1 MQLTPSKSQQDEAE
15 KTLLGVK
22 GEKEVQLTPSK
33 CLSCSFCERISPILL
48 TCLASPK
55 YFTEE
60 AANGCDRFTKQEQAQ
75 SEAEEIE
82 EIPKRPR
89 RRRGSGSGTF
99 ITTYANHGKY
109 GKKYPQISYQVEFAG
124 KKRSIYL
131 IPEKIKKIQKL
142 DRQGLPISEILEAID
157 SPKARKILKE
167 YKDFLESKEVQLT
180 PSKLQ
185 QGETEKTLLGV
196 NKKEEVQLTPSKSQQ
211 GETEKTLL
219 GVNGEKEV
227 QLTPSK
233 CLSCSFCERISPILL
248 TCLASPKYFTQEA
261 VKECDRFTKQE
272 QAQSEAEEIEEIPK
286 RPRRRRGSGSGTFIT
301 TYANHGKYGK
311 KYPQISYQVEFAGKK
326 RSIYLIPEKIKKI
339 QKLDRQGL
347 PISEILEAIDSP
359 KARKILKEY
368 KDFMESKEEK
378 I

>member
-1 MQLTPSKSQQDEAE
+1 MNKNSWYHSHSFKFCGLTWEFTYIEATASRTIQTTKADGTKINLTIPIKETTKFPYPLAWLKKWEQSNGKRMLLREKAEPGTLFDLTPSKLQQGETEKTLLGVNGEKEAQLTPSKLQQGETEKTLLGVNGEKEVQLTPSKSQQGETE
-15 KTLLGVK
+15 KTLLGVNEK
-22 GEKEVQLTPSK
+22 EEVQLTPSKLQQGETEKTLLGVNGEKEVQLTPSK
-33 CLSCSFCERISPILL
+33 CLSCSLCERISPILL

-75 SEAEEIE
+75 SEAEEI
-82 EIPKRPR
+82 K
-89 RRRGSGSGTF
+89 
-99 ITTYANHGKY
+99 
-109 GKKYPQISYQVEFAG
+109 
-124 KKRSIYL
+124 
-131 IPEKIKKIQKL
+131 
-142 DRQGLPISEILEAID
+142 
-157 SPKARKILKE
+157 
-167 YKDFLESKEVQLT
+167 
-180 PSKLQ
+180 
-185 QGETEKTLLGV
+185 
-196 NKKEEVQLTPSKSQQ
+196 
-211 GETEKTLL
+211 
-219 GVNGEKEV
+219 
-227 QLTPSK
+227 
-233 CLSCSFCERISPILL
+233 
-248 TCLASPKYFTQEA
+248 
-261 VKECDRFTKQE
+261 
-272 QAQSEAEEIEEIPK
+272 EIPK

>member
-1 MQLTPSKSQQDEAE
+1 MNKNSWYHSHSFKFCGLTWEFTYIEATASRTIQTTKADGTKINLTIPIKETTKFPYPLAWLKKWEQSNGKRMLLREKAEPGTLFDLTPSKLQQGETE
-15 KTLLGVK
+15 KTLLGVN

-33 CLSCSFCERISPILL
+33 LQQGETEKTLLGVNGEKEVQLTPSKLQQGETEKTLLGVNGEKEVQLTHSKLQQGETEKTLLGVNGEKEAQLTPSKCLSCSLCERISPILL

-75 SEAEEIE
+75 SEAEEI
-82 EIPKRPR
+82 K
-89 RRRGSGSGTF
+89 
-99 ITTYANHGKY
+99 
-109 GKKYPQISYQVEFAG
+109 
-124 KKRSIYL
+124 
-131 IPEKIKKIQKL
+131 
-142 DRQGLPISEILEAID
+142 
-157 SPKARKILKE
+157 
-167 YKDFLESKEVQLT
+167 
-180 PSKLQ
+180 
-185 QGETEKTLLGV
+185 
-196 NKKEEVQLTPSKSQQ
+196 
-211 GETEKTLL
+211 
-219 GVNGEKEV
+219 
-227 QLTPSK
+227 
-233 CLSCSFCERISPILL
+233 
-248 TCLASPKYFTQEA
+248 
-261 VKECDRFTKQE
+261 
-272 QAQSEAEEIEEIPK
+272 EIPK

>member
-1 MQLTPSKSQQDEAE
+1 MNKNSWYHSHSFKFCGLTWEFTYIEATASRTIQTTKADGTKINLTIPIKETTKFPYPLAWLKKWEQSNGKRMLLRE
-15 KTLLGVK
+15 KAEPGTL
-22 GEKEVQLTPSK
+22 
-33 CLSCSFCERISPILL
+33 F
-48 TCLASPK
+48 
-55 YFTEE
+55 
-60 AANGCDRFTKQEQAQ
+60 D
-75 SEAEEIE
+75 
-82 EIPKRPR
+82 
-89 RRRGSGSGTF
+89 
-99 ITTYANHGKY
+99 
-109 GKKYPQISYQVEFAG
+109 
-124 KKRSIYL
+124 
-131 IPEKIKKIQKL
+131 
-142 DRQGLPISEILEAID
+142 
-157 SPKARKILKE
+157 
-167 YKDFLESKEVQLT
+167 LT
-180 PSKLQ
+180 PSKL
-185 QGETEKTLLGV
+185 
-196 NKKEEVQLTPSKSQQ
+196 QQ

-233 CLSCSFCERISPILL
+233 LQQGETEKTLLGVNGEKEAQLTPSKCLSCSLCERISPILL
-248 TCLASPKYFTQEA
+248 TCLASPKYFTEEA
-261 VKECDRFTKQE
+261 AKECDRFTKQE
-272 QAQSEAEEIEEIPK
+272 QAQSEAEEIEEISK

>member
-1 MQLTPSKSQQDEAE
+1 
-15 KTLLGVK
+15 LLGVN

-33 CLSCSFCERISPILL
+33 LQQGETEKTLLGVNGEKEVQLTHSKLQQGETEKTLLGVNGEKEAQLTPSKCLSCSLCERISPILL

-75 SEAEEIE
+75 SEAEEI
-82 EIPKRPR
+82 K
-89 RRRGSGSGTF
+89 
-99 ITTYANHGKY
+99 
-109 GKKYPQISYQVEFAG
+109 
-124 KKRSIYL
+124 
-131 IPEKIKKIQKL
+131 
-142 DRQGLPISEILEAID
+142 
-157 SPKARKILKE
+157 
-167 YKDFLESKEVQLT
+167 
-180 PSKLQ
+180 
-185 QGETEKTLLGV
+185 
-196 NKKEEVQLTPSKSQQ
+196 
-211 GETEKTLL
+211 
-219 GVNGEKEV
+219 
-227 QLTPSK
+227 
-233 CLSCSFCERISPILL
+233 
-248 TCLASPKYFTQEA
+248 
-261 VKECDRFTKQE
+261 
-272 QAQSEAEEIEEIPK
+272 EIPK

>member
-1 MQLTPSKSQQDEAE
+1 MNKNSWYHSHSFKFCGLSWEFIYIEATASRTIQTKKADGTKINLTIPIKETTKFPYPLAWLKKWEQSNGKRMLLREKAEPGTLFDLTPSKS
-15 KTLLGVK
+15 
-22 GEKEVQLTPSK
+22 
-33 CLSCSFCERISPILL
+33 
-48 TCLASPK
+48 
-55 YFTEE
+55 
-60 AANGCDRFTKQEQAQ
+60 
-75 SEAEEIE
+75 
-82 EIPKRPR
+82 
-89 RRRGSGSGTF
+89 
-99 ITTYANHGKY
+99 
-109 GKKYPQISYQVEFAG
+109 
-124 KKRSIYL
+124 
-131 IPEKIKKIQKL
+131 
-142 DRQGLPISEILEAID
+142 
-157 SPKARKILKE
+157 
-167 YKDFLESKEVQLT
+167 
-180 PSKLQ
+180 Q

-196 NKKEEVQLTPSKSQQ
+196 NEKEEVQLTPSKLQQ

-233 CLSCSFCERISPILL
+233 CLSCSFCERISSILF
-248 TCLASPKYFTQEA
+248 TCLASPKYFTEEA
-261 VKECDRFTKQE
+261 AKECDQFTNQE

>member
-1 MQLTPSKSQQDEAE
+1 MNKNSWYHSHSFKFCGLTWEFTYIEATASRTIQTTKADGTKINLTIPIKETTKFPYPLAWLKKWEQSNGKRMLLREKAEPRTLFDLTPSKLQQGETE
-15 KTLLGVK
+15 KTLLGVN

-33 CLSCSFCERISPILL
+33 SQQGETEKTLLGVNKKEEVHLTPSKCLSCSLCERISPILL

-75 SEAEEIE
+75 SEAEEI
-82 EIPKRPR
+82 K
-89 RRRGSGSGTF
+89 
-99 ITTYANHGKY
+99 
-109 GKKYPQISYQVEFAG
+109 
-124 KKRSIYL
+124 
-131 IPEKIKKIQKL
+131 
-142 DRQGLPISEILEAID
+142 
-157 SPKARKILKE
+157 
-167 YKDFLESKEVQLT
+167 
-180 PSKLQ
+180 
-185 QGETEKTLLGV
+185 
-196 NKKEEVQLTPSKSQQ
+196 
-211 GETEKTLL
+211 
-219 GVNGEKEV
+219 
-227 QLTPSK
+227 
-233 CLSCSFCERISPILL
+233 
-248 TCLASPKYFTQEA
+248 
-261 VKECDRFTKQE
+261 
-272 QAQSEAEEIEEIPK
+272 EIPK

>member
-1 MQLTPSKSQQDEAE
+1 MNKNSWYHSHSFKFCGLTWEFTYIEATASRTIQTTKADGTKINLTIPIKETTKFPYPLAWLKKWEQSNGKRMLLREKAEPGTLFDLTPSKLQQGETE
-15 KTLLGVK
+15 KTLLGVN
-22 GEKEVQLTPSK
+22 GEKEAQLTPSK
-33 CLSCSFCERISPILL
+33 CLSCSLCERISPILL

-82 EIPKRPR
+82 EI
-89 RRRGSGSGTF
+89 S
-99 ITTYANHGKY
+99 
-109 GKKYPQISYQVEFAG
+109 
-124 KKRSIYL
+124 
-131 IPEKIKKIQKL
+131 
-142 DRQGLPISEILEAID
+142 
-157 SPKARKILKE
+157 
-167 YKDFLESKEVQLT
+167 
-180 PSKLQ
+180 
-185 QGETEKTLLGV
+185 
-196 NKKEEVQLTPSKSQQ
+196 
-211 GETEKTLL
+211 
-219 GVNGEKEV
+219 
-227 QLTPSK
+227 
-233 CLSCSFCERISPILL
+233 
-248 TCLASPKYFTQEA
+248 
-261 VKECDRFTKQE
+261 
-272 QAQSEAEEIEEIPK
+272 K

>member
-1 MQLTPSKSQQDEAE
+1 MLLREKAEPGTLFDLTPSKLQQGETE
-15 KTLLGVK
+15 KTLLGVNEK
-22 GEKEVQLTPSK
+22 EEAQLTPSKLQQGETEKTLLGVNGEKEVQLTPSK
-33 CLSCSFCERISPILL
+33 SQQGETEKTLLGVNKKEEVHLTPSKCLSCSLCERISPILL

-75 SEAEEIE
+75 SEAEEIK

-99 ITTYANHGKY
+99 ITTYAN
-109 GKKYPQISYQVEFAG
+109 Q
-124 KKRSIYL
+124 
-131 IPEKIKKIQKL
+131 
-142 DRQGLPISEILEAID
+142 
-157 SPKARKILKE
+157 
-167 YKDFLESKEVQLT
+167 
-180 PSKLQ
+180 
-185 QGETEKTLLGV
+185 
-196 NKKEEVQLTPSKSQQ
+196 
-211 GETEKTLL
+211 
-219 GVNGEKEV
+219 
-227 QLTPSK
+227 
-233 CLSCSFCERISPILL
+233 
-248 TCLASPKYFTQEA
+248 
-261 VKECDRFTKQE
+261 
-272 QAQSEAEEIEEIPK
+272 
-286 RPRRRRGSGSGTFIT
+286 
-301 TYANHGKYGK
+301 GKYGK

>member
-1 MQLTPSKSQQDEAE
+1 MNKNSWYNSHSFKFRGLTWKFTYIEATANRTIETTKPDGTKIHLKIPIKETTKFAYPLAWLEKWEQSKGKRILLREKAEPGTLFDLTPSKLQQDEADEKTLLGAKGEKEVQLTPSKSQQDEAE

-33 CLSCSFCERISPILL
+33 CLSCSLCERISPILL

-60 AANGCDRFTKQEQAQ
+60 AA
-75 SEAEEIE
+75 
-82 EIPKRPR
+82 
-89 RRRGSGSGTF
+89 
-99 ITTYANHGKY
+99 
-109 GKKYPQISYQVEFAG
+109 
-124 KKRSIYL
+124 
-131 IPEKIKKIQKL
+131 
-142 DRQGLPISEILEAID
+142 
-157 SPKARKILKE
+157 
-167 YKDFLESKEVQLT
+167 
-180 PSKLQ
+180 
-185 QGETEKTLLGV
+185 
-196 NKKEEVQLTPSKSQQ
+196 
-211 GETEKTLL
+211 
-219 GVNGEKEV
+219 
-227 QLTPSK
+227 
-233 CLSCSFCERISPILL
+233 
-248 TCLASPKYFTQEA
+248 
-261 VKECDRFTKQE
+261 KECDRFTKQE
-272 QAQSEAEEIEEIPK
+272 QAQSEAEEIEEISK

>member
-1 MQLTPSKSQQDEAE
+1 MNKNSWYHSHSFKFCGLTWEFTYIEATASRTIQTTKADGTKINLTIPIKETTKFPYPLAWLKKWEQSNGKRMLLREKAEPGTLFDLTPSKLQQGETEKTLLGVNGEKEVQLTPSKSQQDEAE

-33 CLSCSFCERISPILL
+33 CLSCSLCERISPILL

-75 SEAEEIE
+75 SEAEEI
-82 EIPKRPR
+82 K
-89 RRRGSGSGTF
+89 
-99 ITTYANHGKY
+99 
-109 GKKYPQISYQVEFAG
+109 
-124 KKRSIYL
+124 
-131 IPEKIKKIQKL
+131 
-142 DRQGLPISEILEAID
+142 
-157 SPKARKILKE
+157 
-167 YKDFLESKEVQLT
+167 
-180 PSKLQ
+180 
-185 QGETEKTLLGV
+185 
-196 NKKEEVQLTPSKSQQ
+196 
-211 GETEKTLL
+211 
-219 GVNGEKEV
+219 
-227 QLTPSK
+227 
-233 CLSCSFCERISPILL
+233 
-248 TCLASPKYFTQEA
+248 
-261 VKECDRFTKQE
+261 
-272 QAQSEAEEIEEIPK
+272 EIPK